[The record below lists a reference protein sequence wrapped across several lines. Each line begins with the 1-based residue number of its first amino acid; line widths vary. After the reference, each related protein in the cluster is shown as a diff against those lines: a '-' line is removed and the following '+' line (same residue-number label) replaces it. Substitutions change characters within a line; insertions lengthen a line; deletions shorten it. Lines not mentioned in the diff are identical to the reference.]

1 MPKLWTETIAGHR
14 AAVRKA
20 ALDAAG
26 ALVLQ
31 GGLTA
36 VTMSQVAEEAGIG
49 RATLYKYFPD
59 AEAVVTAWHER
70 QISDHLSQLVN
81 AREHAGAGRTLEAVL
96 SAYAFMTHHRSDGDF
111 VALLHSGGHV
121 TEAREKLVRFVEEV
135 LIEASDA
142 GEVRTDV
149 PPEELAAYCIQAL
162 TAANSLRSG
171 AAVHRL
177 VTMTLDGL
185 RSREL

>member
-1 MPKLWTETIAGHR
+1 MPKLWTETIVGHR

-20 ALDAAG
+20 ALDAVG

-59 AEAVVTAWHER
+59 AESVVTAWHER
-70 QISDHLSQLVN
+70 QISDHLSRLVN
-81 AREHAGAGRTLEAVL
+81 AREHAGSGQTLGAVL
-96 SAYAFMTHHRSDGDF
+96 TAYAFMMHHRSDGDF
-111 VALLHSGGHV
+111 APLLHSGVHV
-121 TEAREKLVRFVEEV
+121 AEAREKLVRFVEGV

-142 GEVRTDV
+142 GEVRADV

-162 TAANSLRSG
+162 AAASSLRSG
-171 AAVHRL
+171 AAVQRL
-177 VTMTLDGL
+177 VTVTLDGL
-185 RSREL
+185 RSR